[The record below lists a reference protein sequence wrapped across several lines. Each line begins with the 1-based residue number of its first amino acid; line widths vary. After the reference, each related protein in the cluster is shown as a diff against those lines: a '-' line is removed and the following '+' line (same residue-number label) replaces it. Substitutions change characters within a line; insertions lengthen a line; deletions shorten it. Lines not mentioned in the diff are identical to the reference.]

1 MTTDTVPK
9 RTHHAA
15 PVHEPPAALRATGI
29 VVVLTVVL
37 AVVAI
42 AFALPAA
49 RSKPHDVPI
58 GAAGPQAASG
68 QVAAILDKQAPG
80 AFKLT
85 YYPGEDAL
93 RDAIRNRDVYGGIS
107 FGPDGRALLIATGG
121 SPMVAQMLTQVG
133 NGISQQA
140 GAPLRTEDLAPPT
153 ADDPRGVGLAASAL
167 PITLAG
173 LLPAIALIFVL
184 KREVWTRFG
193 AAVVFAGVA
202 GWTIAA
208 LLRYVFGSIDQ
219 NFWGVAG
226 GLTLGVLAAGLSMLG
241 LGSLFGRAGLA
252 LGALLALLLGNPL
265 SGLNSAPELLP
276 SGWGQLGQWL
286 PQGANAT
293 LLRSTA
299 FFDGAGG
306 TLPIVV
312 LTCWALAGAVLIV
325 VAALRE
331 GRTDRRRSTE
341 SRPVTPA
348 QAGVAAGPTP
358 AMIPAFAESTYF
370 RDSGGAFRR
379 H

>member
-1 MTTDTVPK
+1 MTTENRPK
-9 RTHHAA
+9 HTHHAS
-15 PVHEPPAALRATGI
+15 PVHDPPAVIRATGI
-29 VVVLTVVL
+29 IVVLAVAL

-42 AFALPAA
+42 AFALPAS
-49 RSKPHDVPI
+49 RSKPHDVPL
-58 GAAGPQAASG
+58 GAAGPRAASG
-68 QVAAILDKQAPG
+68 QVAATLDKQAPG

-85 YYPGEDAL
+85 YYPGEQAL

-107 FGPDGRALLIATGG
+107 FGPEGPMLMIATGG
-121 SPMVAQMLTQVG
+121 SPMIAQMLTQIG
-133 NGISQQA
+133 TGIAQQT
-140 GAPLRTEDLAPPT
+140 GVPLRTEDLAPPT
-153 ADDPRGVGLAASAL
+153 ADDPRGIGLAASAL

-173 LLPAIALIFVL
+173 LLPAIALILVL
-184 KREVWTRFG
+184 KREVWTRFA

-219 NFWGVAG
+219 NFWGVTG

-241 LGSLFGRAGLA
+241 LGSLFGRVGLA

-312 LTCWALAGAVLIV
+312 LTCWALAGAALIV
-325 VAALRE
+325 VAALRQ
-331 GRTDRRRSTE
+331 GRTDRRRSRE
-341 SRPVTPA
+341 PRPAMPA
-348 QAGVAAGPTP
+348 QPDAAAGAKP

-379 H
+379 G